1 MRRKYDPED
10 KSSREDKNRVT
21 KTQPRGK
28 PQLLTQALERLE
40 ANYAAADVYRH
51 NPTPPGQ
58 PTVAATV
65 VKEWFDQP
73 GEPVQTRNHFM
84 SISTVQVRRLLFTK
98 VVI

>member
-10 KSSREDKNRVT
+10 KTSREDKSRVT

-40 ANYAAADVYRH
+40 ANYAAAEVYRH

-58 PTVAATV
+58 TSVTATV
-65 VKEWFDQP
+65 MKEWYDQP
-73 GEPVQTRNHFM
+73 VEQNRNHFM
-84 SISTVQVRRLLFTK
+84 SISTTQVNGYIL
-98 VVI
+98 